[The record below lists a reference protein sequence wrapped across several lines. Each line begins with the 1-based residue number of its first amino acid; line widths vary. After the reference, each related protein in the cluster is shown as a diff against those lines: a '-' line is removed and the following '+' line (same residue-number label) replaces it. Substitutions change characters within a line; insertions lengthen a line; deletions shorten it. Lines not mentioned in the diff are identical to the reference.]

1 MERLP
6 TVGEGLDVGKVR
18 TSFTVIFPAA
28 VAPPVEDDVK
38 F

>member
-6 TVGEGLDVGKVR
+6 TVEEGLADGKLSV
-18 TSFTVIFPAA
+18 SLTVKLPAA
-28 VAPPVEDDVK
+28 VAPPVEVAVR